1 MLSPFNTNPA
11 DLFNGQF
18 SEKDIEYILRK
29 NYKYNFDR
37 IMAGESKAFILN
49 NLKQLIPY
57 KDKITNMFEGIDVL
71 LDILPKIDITEEMI
85 KEINNLKPLNFLTI
99 SKYLATELMKNVNSR
114 ENTAK
119 NELANLEKKYKSLV
133 SEYQERTLLKE
144 KYQYYREI
152 DSHKY
157 FFNIIKKDYQE
168 LREEL
173 KVENLKDATLK
184 LKLTELQK
192 ESSNLSQLSKENLAK
207 NYIDTSGHF
216 EYVKAL
222 EEISLNIA
230 NLSKNPLLKWKK
242 IKDAKKKIKYLT
254 KEEQQEQKKFKA
266 KQELQQK
273 FYENEINALN
283 VEIENLKL
291 EIEFSN
297 EKIAKL
303 NEQLATLQ
311 EKIKSYYKCD
321 SIDQVESQLKESEQF
336 LQQYDIF
343 NSVRLMDL
351 QAKIEQVNILMIET
365 QSTLQSVQ
373 EEKKKQ

>member
-1 MLSPFNTNPA
+1 
-11 DLFNGQF
+11 
-18 SEKDIEYILRK
+18 
-29 NYKYNFDR
+29 
-37 IMAGESKAFILN
+37 MAGESKAFILN